1 VSHTYIEMA
10 VHLVFSAK
18 ERRKLISKTMQ
29 PRMWAYLAG
38 ICKKQRMFVHE
49 IGGMDDHV
57 HMLIQLPSAL
67 SLADAVLSIKIG
79 SSQWMGKDFEW
90 QRGFGAFAVSASNVA
105 AVVRYIRNQEAH
117 HKKMSFEE
125 EFITLLKKHGVKYD
139 PRYVFG

>member
-1 VSHTYIEMA
+1 MA
-10 VHLVFSAK
+10 AHLVFSTK

-38 ICKKQRMFVHE
+38 ICKKQRIFVHE

-67 SLADAVLSIKIG
+67 SLADAVLAIKIG
-79 SSQWMGKDFEW
+79 SSQWMGKDFAW

-117 HKKMSFEE
+117 HKKMTFEE
-125 EFITLLKKHGVKYD
+125 EFIALLKKHGVKYD

>member
-1 VSHTYIEMA
+1 MSHTYIEMA
-10 VHLVFSAK
+10 AHLVFSTK
-18 ERRKLISKTMQ
+18 DRRKLISKIMQ

-38 ICKKQRMFVHE
+38 ICKKQRIFVHE

-67 SLADAVLSIKIG
+67 SLADAVLTIKIG

-90 QRGFGAFAVSASNVA
+90 QRGFGAFAVSASNVNK
-105 AVVRYIRNQEAH
+105 VVRYIRNQEAH
-117 HKKMSFEE
+117 HKKMTYEE
-125 EFITLLKKHGVKYD
+125 EFIALLKKHGVKYD